1 VIRIEADRLIDG
13 AGDHPRHPGRVDIEG
28 DRVTRL
34 DGRVGPPPDSVV
46 FSLPGC
52 SLLPGLW
59 DFHSHLGLD
68 TRRGQ
73 LSAQVRVPVGEYVAN
88 GVSRIL
94 EDLRAGVTSVRACG
108 DLHGIDLAVRRAVEE
123 GAIVGPRLVA
133 AGRAIRSP
141 RCSGGVVASVLTDD
155 PKEIEQAVRDNL
167 EAGVDFVK
175 LFISDGVGNP
185 AVDPTTCYYG
195 EAHVA
200 PVVRQ
205 AHDAG
210 RPVAAH
216 LLGGPGVAAAIGGGL
231 DVIEHGWFLTDRDL
245 DLVERYGTL
254 ITLTTGVLCGPR
266 AHAFERNPETDAR
279 LQRLADRALETTRKV
294 IARRIRYVVG
304 TDALH
309 GCLAD
314 ELAWLVRLG
323 ESPMRAILAATA
335 WPAAALGLAS
345 SLGTIEVGKVA
356 DVIAVEGDPVEDI
369 TALSRVRL
377 VVSRGRIV
385 YLEHQGA
392 PA

>member
-13 AGDHPRHPGRVDIEG
+13 AGDQPQHPGRVDIEG
-28 DRVTRL
+28 DRVTRV
-34 DGRVGPPPDSVV
+34 DARVAPSPDSLVL
-46 FSLPGC
+46 SLPGC

-68 TRRGQ
+68 TRRGH
-73 LSAQVRVPVGEYVAN
+73 LSAQVRAPVGEYVAN
-88 GVSRIL
+88 GVRRIL
-94 EDLRAGVTSVRACG
+94 EDFRAGVTGVRVCG

-123 GAIVGPRLVA
+123 GAIVGPRLVV

-141 RCSGGVVASVLTDD
+141 RCSGGAVASVLTDD
-155 PKEIEQAVRDNL
+155 PTEIERAARDNL

-185 AVDPTTCYYG
+185 TVDPTTCYYG

-200 PVVRQ
+200 PVVRRVH
-205 AHDAG
+205 AAG
-210 RPVAAH
+210 RVVAAH

-231 DVIEHGWFLTDRDL
+231 DVIEHGWFLSDRDL

-279 LQRLADRALETTRKV
+279 LRRLADRALETTRKV
-294 IARRIRYVVG
+294 IARRLRYVVG

-369 TALSRVRL
+369 TALGRVRL

-385 YLEHQGA
+385 YLAQQGA

>member
-13 AGDHPRHPGRVDIEG
+13 AGDQPHRPGRVDIEG
-28 DRVTRL
+28 DRVSGV
-34 DGRVGPPPDSVV
+34 DGRLGPPPAPLVL
-46 FSLPGC
+46 SLPGC

-73 LSAQVRVPVGEYVAN
+73 LSAQVRVPAGEYVAN

-94 EDLRAGVTSVRACG
+94 EDLRAGVTGVRMCG

-141 RCSGGVVASVLTDD
+141 RCSGGAVASVLTDD
-155 PKEIEQAVRDNL
+155 PEEIERAARDNL
-167 EAGVDFVK
+167 EAGVDFIK

-200 PVVRQ
+200 PAARL
-205 AHDAG
+205 AHEAG
-210 RPVAAH
+210 RPIAAH

-231 DVIEHGWFLTDRDL
+231 DVIEHGWFLTDADL

-279 LQRLADRALETTRKV
+279 LRRLADRALETTRKV
-294 IARRIRYVVG
+294 IARRMRYVVG

-323 ESPMRAILAATA
+323 ESPMRAILSATA

-356 DVIAVEGDPVEDI
+356 DVIAVEGDPIEDI
-369 TALSRVRL
+369 AALSRVRL
-377 VVSRGRIV
+377 VVSRGRIA
-385 YLEHQGA
+385 YLEQQGA

>member
-1 VIRIEADRLIDG
+1 MIRIEADLLIDG
-13 AGDHPRHPGRVDIEG
+13 AGDQPHHPGRVDIEG
-28 DRVTRL
+28 DRVTGVN
-34 DGRVGPPPDSVV
+34 GRGGSSPDSLVL
-46 FSLPGC
+46 SLPGC

-68 TRRGQ
+68 TRRGH
-73 LSAQVRVPVGEYVAN
+73 LSAQVRVPTGEYV
-88 GVSRIL
+88 GVNRTL
-94 EDLRAGVTSVRACG
+94 EDLRAGVTGVRACG

-123 GAIVGPRLVA
+123 GAIVGPRLVV
-133 AGRAIRSP
+133 AGQAIRSP
-141 RCSGGVVASVLTDD
+141 RCSGGAVASVLTDD
-155 PKEIEQAVRDNL
+155 PNEIERAVRDNL
-167 EAGVDFVK
+167 EAGDDFVK
-175 LFISDGVGNP
+175 LFISDGVANP
-185 AVDPTTCYYG
+185 SVDPTTCYYG

-205 AHDAG
+205 AHEAG
-210 RPVAAH
+210 RVVAAH
-216 LLGGPGVAAAIGGGL
+216 LLGGPGVAAAIGGGV

-266 AHAFERNPETDAR
+266 AHPFERNPETDVR
-279 LQRLADRALETTRKV
+279 LRRLADRALETTRKV
-294 IARRIRYVVG
+294 IARRMRYVVG

-335 WPAAALGLAS
+335 WPAAALGLTS

-369 TALSRVRL
+369 TALNRVRL

-385 YLEHQGA
+385 YLAQEGA

>member
-1 VIRIEADRLIDG
+1 MIRIEADRLIDG
-13 AGDHPRHPGRVDIEG
+13 AGDQPQHPGRVDIEG

-34 DGRVGPPPDSVV
+34 DGRMGPSPDSLV

-141 RCSGGVVASVLTDD
+141 RCSGGAVASVLTDD

-167 EAGVDFVK
+167 ETGVDFVK

-210 RPVAAH
+210 RAVAAH

-245 DLVERYGTL
+245 DLVERSGTL

-266 AHAFERNPETDAR
+266 AHAFERSPETDAR
-279 LQRLADRALETTRKV
+279 LQRLAERALETTRKV
-294 IARRIRYVVG
+294 IARRMRYVVG

-385 YLEHQGA
+385 YLEQQGA